1 MIFILSEWEEGIE
14 FYDFY
19 YINKRII
26 MKNLKESLLSG
37 FDKLNKSTEQDMY
50 LHELHKLYEQDHK
63 KGEDVFGKKIKIG
76 DLVIINQ
83 SHGYPMTGKVVDI
96 KNNEVAVSL
105 LGDGT
110 DITINYGNLKGQY
123 SQYHP
128 TYSLI
133 KINNKILELIYN
145 I

>member
-1 MIFILSEWEEGIE
+1 MIFILKGWTEGIE

-19 YINKRII
+19 YINKRIV
-26 MKNLKESLLSG
+26 MKDLKESLLSS
-37 FDKLNKSTEQDMY
+37 FDKLNKSAEQDMY
-50 LHELHKLYEQDHK
+50 LRELYKIYEQDHK
-63 KGEDVFGKKIKIG
+63 KREDIFGKKIKIG

-96 KNNEVAVSL
+96 KNNEAAVSL

-110 DITINYGNLKGQY
+110 DITINYGKLKGQY

-133 KINNKILELIYN
+133 KINDKILELIYN